1 MPTLNTTVPSLSHMY
16 VVNEN
21 GKTSLAN
28 ALGKLHVLFG
38 LSLLP
43 VGNEET
49 MSGSPTAYC

>member
-1 MPTLNTTVPSLSHMY
+1 MY